1 MNLLPVFSS
10 RVYVPH
16 VEADQDLGRLKKKN
30 GLLGSN
36 TILLRVNTFNDVFLR
51 EIELHMGFI
60 EKITSPKLSSNTL
73 GVPSDLAGQ
82 FGQIG

>member
-60 EKITSPKLSSNTL
+60 EKSLTLIVMCIVSSVKPGGYL
-73 GVPSDLAGQ
+73 LYP
-82 FGQIG
+82 

>member
-60 EKITSPKLSSNTL
+60 EKGSAKKDANRLYTKNILRIVL
-73 GVPSDLAGQ
+73 YWE
-82 FGQIG
+82 

>member
-1 MNLLPVFSS
+1 M
-10 RVYVPH
+10 PH
-16 VEADQDLGRLKKKN
+16 VEAKQDLGRLKKKN

-60 EKITSPKLSSNTL
+60 EKGDLISNY
-73 GVPSDLAGQ
+73 PISK
-82 FGQIG
+82 IGYW

>member
-1 MNLLPVFSS
+1 M
-10 RVYVPH
+10 PH

-60 EKITSPKLSSNTL
+60 EKKRLECFAKQDPGRARESS
-73 GVPSDLAGQ
+73 
-82 FGQIG
+82 

>member
-60 EKITSPKLSSNTL
+60 EKKIVLYVVFRRQVTL
-73 GVPSDLAGQ
+73 
-82 FGQIG
+82 